1 MSFSKTLQALLNGI
15 LVPVLRTKSTELAND
30 AIICLSD
37 AGFRTIEITMTI
49 PDSYSLIE
57 KWSKKDMLIGAGT
70 VFDLETAKRCIE
82 AGASFVVSPI
92 NVEGLPNLCHKHDVI
107 SILGAMTPNEVQTII
122 NAGSDIIKVYPASAV
137 GGPSYIKALL
147 DVFPDTLFMPTG
159 GINAEN
165 INEYLKA
172 GAALLAAGSSLLDFD
187 AIEQI
192 NLSKVQED
200 CRRYIEIINE
210 YKRGE

>member
-1 MSFSKTLQALLNGI
+1 MSLSKILQALQDSI
-15 LVPVLRTKSTELAND
+15 LVPVLRTNSTELAND

-57 KWSKKDMLIGAGT
+57 EWSKKDMLIGAGT
-70 VFDLETAKRCIE
+70 VFDLDSAKRCIE
-82 AGASFVVSPI
+82 AGASFIVSPI
-92 NVEGLPNLCHKHDVI
+92 NIKGMPELCHEHDVI
-107 SILGAMTPNEVQTII
+107 CILGAMTPNEVKTVLD
-122 NAGSDIIKVYPASAV
+122 AGSDIVKVYPASAV

-159 GINAEN
+159 GIKAEN
-165 INEYLKA
+165 IKEYLQA
-172 GAALLAAGSSLLDFD
+172 GAALLGAGTSLLDFD

-192 NLSKVQED
+192 NLAKVKEN
-200 CRRYIEIINE
+200 CRKYFTIIND